1 MKKFI
6 VWTIGLVF
14 CLSTSL
20 VFAQQ
25 PSPGGTGE
33 TKSGIPG
40 GVAHPEKSREEIKA
54 EKEAKKKKTVKKKK
68 EAIPVQGETKSGI
81 PGGVAHPEKSA
92 GENK

>member
-25 PSPGGTGE
+25 SIPGGTGE

-40 GVAHPEKSREEIKA
+40 GVAAPAKSVEEAKA
-54 EKEAKKKKTVKKKK
+54 AKKKKKTVKKKK
-68 EAIPVQGETKSGI
+68 EAAPVQGETKSGI
-81 PGGVAHPEKSA
+81 PGGVPHPEKSA
-92 GENK
+92 TGN